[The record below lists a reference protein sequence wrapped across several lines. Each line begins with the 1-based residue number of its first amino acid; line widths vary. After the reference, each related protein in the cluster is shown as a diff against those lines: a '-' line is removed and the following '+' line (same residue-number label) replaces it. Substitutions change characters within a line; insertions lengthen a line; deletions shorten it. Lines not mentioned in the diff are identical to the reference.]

1 MSFRFLSF
9 ALLALLFIQYVA
21 ARELVPVLPP
31 SRGGIGKRAES
42 ALELQSSEIFLW
54 GDAATDGGD
63 AVLANFTVYTP
74 GKNENILS
82 MEKFKGMLKS
92 IDCTA
97 NNSLSLTFKDDAT
110 FAYAQKIWDW
120 VNGADNHTFIMVA
133 GVADCGSNTHW
144 LPFVVS
150 SLKYDEEANTAF
162 LTASKSDWKNVA
174 HSYDLVVGT
183 LPKDALQ
190 TRDITKDIEIDA
202 TSSFPFSVTLGS
214 GDLSATLVC
223 ANCST
228 AGKFHMQFKIS
239 QTFFV
244 PTGASMTV
252 QPEGV
257 SAIAAIKLVGT
268 GAITGDLSK
277 TWDIV
282 KIPIDGISIPEILDL
297 GPFLTVSVGVQ
308 LGPLT
313 ISAGISSGATATLDD
328 AAILEVDLLD
338 PSSNQFSGWMPNVE
352 SLPITVDARVSG
364 AVSIFAQPS
373 LQLRADA
380 LGHGFEIGLNLRVP
394 NVNAK
399 LEVIEA
405 PAGACPADEIVP
417 GTPRHKTGVRIS
429 ANIGGQL
436 NVAVAR
442 TEDEAD
448 PFLNFQIAA
457 LDKPIAQAC
466 WEFGDLVDAT
476 PASLSLVDTKT
487 AITVGTP
494 SPTVPVGGTI
504 LPPAST
510 APASGTVLSPASS
523 TATASGTTVLSPTST
538 APANGT
544 VGYGSPPSRFMA
556 RRLPLGEY

>member
-1 MSFRFLSF
+1 MRVWVSPIH
-9 ALLALLFIQYVA
+9 ALRYNNSNTSL
-21 ARELVPVLPP
+21 
-31 SRGGIGKRAES
+31 
-42 ALELQSSEIFLW
+42 
-54 GDAATDGGD
+54 ATDGGE
-63 AVLANFTVYTP
+63 AVLANFTVYAP

-82 MEKFKGMLKS
+82 MEKFHGMLKS
-92 IDCTA
+92 VDCTA

-110 FAYAQKIWDW
+110 FAYAQKVWDW

-133 GVADCGSNTHW
+133 GVGDCGSNTRR

-162 LTASKSDWKNVA
+162 LTASKSEWKKVA

-239 QTFFV
+239 QKFFI

-252 QPEGV
+252 QPESV
-257 SAIAAIKLVGT
+257 SAIAAIKLVGA

-352 SLPITVDARVSG
+352 SLPVTVDARVTG
-364 AVSIFAQPS
+364 TVSIFAQPS

-405 PAGACPADEIVP
+405 PAGACPADEIAP

-429 ANIGGQL
+429 TNIGGQL
-436 NVAVAR
+436 NVAVA
-442 TEDEAD
+442 TTQDEAD
-448 PFLNFQIAA
+448 PFLNFQIAS
-457 LDKPIAQAC
+457 LDKPLAQAC
-466 WEFGDLVDAT
+466 WEFGDLVDSSPAT
-476 PASLSLVDTKT
+476 SSLVDVKT
-487 AITVGTP
+487 SATVATP
-494 SPTVPVGGTI
+494 SSTAPASETVI
-504 LPPAST
+504 PPASTT
-510 APASGTVLSPASS
+510 APASGTVLN
-523 TATASGTTVLSPTST
+523 PTST

-544 VGYGSPPSRFMA
+544 GGFGSPPSRMMA